1 MYNVF
6 IKMPGFKAP
15 KSSYYASLEKAKEI
29 LRDHLLLTKKLN
41 NATGD
46 TLQTIDHYLENNC
59 SEFNVVFPDGSRYE
73 GWIQKEKGW

>member
-6 IKMPGFKAP
+6 IKLPRFKQP
-15 KSSYYASLEKAKEI
+15 KISYYPSLQKAKET

-41 NATGD
+41 NAIGD

-73 GWIQKEKGW
+73 GWIQKEKGR